1 MNLIQQAEHLK
12 MLPDQTI
19 AQMQQN
25 PGQTPPYLILAE
37 MQRRETMRKA
47 YQASNA
53 QNPMGQP
60 SVNQQITQRFQQS
73 VPMQPQGQQGY
84 AGGRLATLD
93 DPEEYGF
100 ALPDI
105 STPIGGGIGSIYGPP
120 KPSTTL
126 ADNLS
131 EVQRLYGESP
141 YKSEIG
147 KLSEREQ
154 EYLKKKTR
162 LGDVLMNLGLSMAA
176 SRRPDFLG
184 ALAEGGIGAF
194 TGYTRDKER
203 NQALAREAGKERLGL
218 MGLDERRAQA
228 LGNIAADSHRAD
240 VARYN
245 TEYAAY
251 KNADLMGKRQQFESQ
266 LAAMKEEGLNDRNQ
280 ADIEARA
287 DLEQYKR
294 AVEGG
299 EKRQQQKFEMD
310 KLNRTIEGQKEVA
323 GIRARMR
330 VGKATKEDYT
340 KLKNSFWKDMN
351 SAKESIKLATPTADE
366 FEIGKRAVG
375 KLVSE
380 GLYTVEEIS
389 NFTRM
394 KAPPPG
400 EENEKPKQG
409 GGIGSAIW
417 NLATGGK
424 KQAATT
430 GQGGKPGVEVVPFRG
445 EGVIPSMPPQPKPQG
460 QPSWFYNT
468 VDDLNFEADRLRRR
482 FNSYGEK

>member
-1 MNLIQQAEHLK
+1 

-60 SVNQQITQRFQQS
+60 SVNQQIAQRFQQS
-73 VPMQPQGQQGY
+73 APIPPQGQQGY
-84 AGGRLATLD
+84 AGGGLATLD

-100 ALPDI
+100 EMPDI

-126 ADNLS
+126 ADNLF

-184 ALAEGGIGAF
+184 ALAEGGIGAL

-228 LGNIAADSHRAD
+228 LGNVAADSHRAD

-266 LAAMKEEGLNDRNQ
+266 LAAMKEAGLNERNQ

-299 EKRQQQKFEMD
+299 EKRQAHQWKIDEIKEQNKG
-310 KLNRTIEGQKEVA
+310 RKEVA
-323 GIRARMR
+323 ELRRKIGS
-330 VGKATKEDYT
+330 GKATNSDFQRGKSIFLSTLKDARDSVMQSNPGIDAFKAGQEAVKLIVEEGYFTPEEIQMFSRIPVGNKKED
-340 KLKNSFWKDMN
+340 
-351 SAKESIKLATPTADE
+351 SA
-366 FEIGKRAVG
+366 
-375 KLVSE
+375 
-380 GLYTVEEIS
+380 
-389 NFTRM
+389 
-394 KAPPPG
+394 
-400 EENEKPKQG
+400 EKPKQG

-417 NLATGGK
+417 NLVTGGK

-445 EGVIPSMPPQPKPQG
+445 EGAIPSMPPQPKPQG